1 MKKIIIDHDAVT
13 LWRQHK
19 YSWVEVAEEL
29 GVSIS
34 TLHRWRA
41 EVGYEDPFFVVHDDA
56 ALTPLISDYLIG
68 HPYRGEML
76 LTSHLR
82 ENYNVKVRRDR
93 LRRLIAEI
101 DPEGLDFRRKKP
113 IVRRTYNGI
122 APGHVWHIDTHHK
135 IGRFGFVT
143 FGAVDGFTHEVM
155 ALHCCISNRANDLLN
170 VLLDSRGLNTYGLPE
185 IMRADAGLENVAIGK
200 LLNSINGE
208 GHFITGK
215 SVHNQRIERFWGV
228 MHRIVTRF
236 YYDLLHEFEKETNL
250 DLHAHNVW
258 VLQEMLL
265 SRINHDLQL
274 FTASWNGHPMKQQ
287 NGGPK
292 RSPTAQTL
300 FATNSRYRTANID
313 PEEDELFATAI
324 AEVAHELGEDYE
336 GRPTARSECPFTN
349 EETVLFREIV
359 HTIDQVDKKDM
370 IIAKLKAAFS
380 LANELVAQRT

>member
-34 TLHRWRA
+34 TLHRWHA

-56 ALTPLISDYLIG
+56 ALTPLISEYLIG

-228 MHRIVTRF
+228 MHLT
-236 YYDLLHEFEKETNL
+236 L
-250 DLHAHNVW
+250 NVVVHK
-258 VLQEMLL
+258 VLWHPSL
-265 SRINHDLQL
+265 S
-274 FTASWNGHPMKQQ
+274 
-287 NGGPK
+287 
-292 RSPTAQTL
+292 
-300 FATNSRYRTANID
+300 SR
-313 PEEDELFATAI
+313 
-324 AEVAHELGEDYE
+324 
-336 GRPTARSECPFTN
+336 ARSTTAVRRVLCSRLLWGALSLGLFSSFRRRGGRVVVPSSD
-349 EETVLFREIV
+349 ETG
-359 HTIDQVDKKDM
+359 
-370 IIAKLKAAFS
+370 
-380 LANELVAQRT
+380 